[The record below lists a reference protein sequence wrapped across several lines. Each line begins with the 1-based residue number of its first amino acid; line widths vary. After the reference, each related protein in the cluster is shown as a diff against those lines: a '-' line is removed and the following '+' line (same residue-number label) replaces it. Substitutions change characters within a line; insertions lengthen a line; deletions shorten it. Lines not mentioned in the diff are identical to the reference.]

1 MFRQR
6 RQQPENDGQTEI
18 TSFLTRLCYAVE
30 MHDMEK
36 IRDLLLHVEDEQDGI
51 MLAFSTAVQNGNPD
65 VVRLFIETGHV
76 NIDEP
81 DLMFG
86 ETALMHSVRN
96 GHLSLVKYLL
106 QNKANIN
113 QTSSV
118 NGGSA
123 LHVCVSG
130 PERPQNNMDVL
141 DCLLKHDE
149 IDLEI
154 KNHDGDTPL
163 MKASSQ
169 IKKAEIKRLLDAGCD
184 MHARHHIRGQSA
196 IHFCLLSGYFSEYPL
211 AMTECFRL
219 FLEHNID
226 PNFQDQR
233 GIPLI
238 GYAVKTNKYQIL
250 CLLLFVN
257 CDINILY
264 RLMPS
269 SMNYYPPLYYACER
283 KELRFI
289 NTLLAAGCNF
299 HPIYETVRDTVME
312 ITKDSCAISNTPR
325 TLKELCRI
333 IIRSVLGCYPHRV
346 IKKIGMPKLIQD
358 YIMLKDI
365 IGDIEME

>member
-1 MFRQR
+1 MFGRR
-6 RQQPENDGQTEI
+6 RQPDNVGQTEI
-18 TSFLTRLCYAVE
+18 TSFVTRLCHAVE
-30 MHDMEK
+30 MHDTEN
-36 IRDLLLHVEDEQDGI
+36 IRDLLLHVEDEKDGI
-51 MLAFSTAVQNGNPD
+51 MLAFSTAVHNGSPD

-86 ETALMHSVRN
+86 ETALMHSVRY

-113 QTSSV
+113 QISCV
-118 NGGSA
+118 NGVTA

-141 DCLLKHDE
+141 ECLLKHDE
-149 IDLEI
+149 INLKI
-154 KNHDGDTPL
+154 TNHDGDTPL

-169 IKKAEIKRLLDAGCD
+169 IKMAEIKRLLDAGCD
-184 MHARHHIRGQSA
+184 MHARHHITGQSA
-196 IHFCLLSGYFSEYPL
+196 IHICLISAYFSEYPF

-219 FLEHNID
+219 FLEHSID
-226 PNFQDQR
+226 PNFQDQQ
-233 GIPLI
+233 GMPLI
-238 GYAVKTNKYQIL
+238 GYAIKTNKYQIL

-264 RLMPS
+264 RLMPG
-269 SMNYYPPLYYACER
+269 SMDYQPPLYYACAR

-299 HPIYETVRDTVME
+299 HPFYETVRHTVME
-312 ITKDSCAISNTPR
+312 ITKDRCDMSNTPR

-333 IIRSVLGCYPHRV
+333 RIRSVLGCYPHR
-346 IKKIGMPKLIQD
+346 IINKLGMPKLIQD
-358 YIMLKDI
+358 YIMLKDV